1 MPLVKIDG
9 PIIKDIEKKRQ
20 LVKLITDVIF
30 DIYGIDKEHIIV
42 LIRENS
48 EENVGAG
55 GQLIADKH
63 KNMT

>member
-1 MPLVKIDG
+1 MPSVTIEG
-9 PIIKDIEKKRQ
+9 PEIKDIEKKRQ
-20 LVKLITDVIF
+20 LVKRITEVIF
-30 DIYGIDKEHIIV
+30 DIYGIAKEHIIV

-48 EENVGAG
+48 KENVGAG